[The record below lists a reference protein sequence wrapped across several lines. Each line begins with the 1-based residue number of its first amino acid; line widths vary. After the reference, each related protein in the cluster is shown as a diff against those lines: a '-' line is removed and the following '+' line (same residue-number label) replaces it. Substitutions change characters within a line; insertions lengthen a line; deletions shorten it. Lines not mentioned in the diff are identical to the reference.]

1 MKAQGAAHDT
11 CGYSEEQVSWLC
23 KTSLVKKFKLVYSRD
38 GTSWIPLSDK
48 IGEAAATFD
57 QGATIHGNVPG
68 FHGQSK
74 EGNPAE
80 EYTFPS
86 TSHDGLGPFEARY
99 IRMYILQF
107 ASNGRSTV
115 NALCTLLLVVI

>member
-11 CGYSEEQVSWLC
+11 CGYSEEQVSWC
-23 KTSLVKKFKLVYSRD
+23 RTSVVKKFKLVYSRD
-38 GTSWIPLSDK
+38 GTSWIPLSDN
-48 IGEAAATFD
+48 IGEAVATFD
-57 QGATIHGNVPG
+57 QGATILGNSE
-68 FHGQSK
+68 SK
-74 EGNPAE
+74 PGNPAE

-107 ASNGRSTV
+107 AGWGRSTV